1 MAQLWINLCL
11 LSVCTSALTCMDQVN
26 VLDRAATL
34 SLLVGLWLVISRSIR
49 ILQVPYFLVSV
60 HLGHPLKFIN
70 LCFPIDFSGHL
81 SGLIPRITVGL
92 FTALLLQTKPTL
104 IRAQHRFLPLMLRQ
118 AFRDN
123 LSQLIFV
130 GRGST
135 TAFIAISSSRT
146 ILLLGPLSL
155 PFPQLLL
162 LLVVVVLST
171 RPQNSRSIIILT
183 ARSWQL

>member
-1 MAQLWINLCL
+1 
-11 LSVCTSALTCMDQVN
+11 
-26 VLDRAATL
+26 
-34 SLLVGLWLVISRSIR
+34 
-49 ILQVPYFLVSV
+49 
-60 HLGHPLKFIN
+60 
-70 LCFPIDFSGHL
+70 
-81 SGLIPRITVGL
+81 
-92 FTALLLQTKPTL
+92 
-104 IRAQHRFLPLMLRQ
+104 MLRQ

-135 TAFIAISSSRT
+135 TTFIAISSSRT

-162 LLVVVVLST
+162 LVVMVVLST

-183 ARSWQL
+183 ACSWQL